1 MSGDSER
8 RAVPG
13 LASPLPL
20 GGRLP
25 SIYADDDFACRLA
38 GAFDEVLAPALSTL
52 DCLDSY
58 WDARLAPADF
68 LDWLA
73 RWLAAEPPA
82 WLPVERRR
90 ELVAR
95 AVGQHAVR
103 GTVHGLAEQIR
114 LVFGVEAEITDS
126 GGASWSAVPGEPV
139 TGPPEPWLTVRVQV
153 ADPAS
158 VPLVALRALVEA
170 NCPAHVPCTVE
181 VGSREMS

>member
-1 MSGDSER
+1 VSGASAR

-20 GGRLP
+20 SDRLP
-25 SIYADDDFACRLA
+25 AIYADDDVACRLT
-38 GAFDEVLAPALSTL
+38 GALDEVLAPVLASL
-52 DCLDSY
+52 DCLDAY

-73 RWLAAEPPA
+73 RWVAADPPA
-82 WLPVERRR
+82 RLSVARRR

-103 GTVHGLAEQIR
+103 GTLHGLAEQIR

-126 GGASWSAVPGEPV
+126 GGSSWSAVPGGPV
-139 TGPPEPWLTVRVQV
+139 TGPPEPWLTVRVRV
-153 ADPAS
+153 DDPAS
-158 VPLVALRALVEA
+158 VPLRELRALVEA

-181 VGSREMS
+181 VGP